1 MSAHLFIECPCGYFV
16 PVDFRIHRGVTAG
29 LRPARITYP
38 HLQSRG
44 LQIPEDIVVITGT
57 ITTLV
62 PVDLQSTGWL
72 IAGLR
77 PARITNPQLQP
88 RGLQIPEN
96 KNCDPLR
103 IAYPHL
109 LTRGL
114 QIPEDKFSSRFFAKG
129 RNLINDNTNS
139 RPCGFAIHRVI
150 NCGSAPRA
158 DSISA
163 FIDSGITNPRGQ
175 NYIST
180 ISSLGITNPRKQK
193 LQIPEDK
200 RIKR

>member
-16 PVDFRIHRGVTAG
+16 PVDFESTGGLTAG

-77 PARITNPQLQP
+77 PAA
-88 RGLQIPEN
+88 ES
-96 KNCDPLR
+96 CSF
-103 IAYPHL
+103 L
-109 LTRGL
+109 LCTSKEETE
-114 QIPEDKFSSRFFAKG
+114 PKKKSHANE
-129 RNLINDNTNS
+129 
-139 RPCGFAIHRVI
+139 C
-150 NCGSAPRA
+150 
-158 DSISA
+158 
-163 FIDSGITNPRGQ
+163 
-175 NYIST
+175 
-180 ISSLGITNPRKQK
+180 
-193 LQIPEDK
+193 
-200 RIKR
+200 RIKLA